1 MLWPVSLLFYAI
13 VILSEGTMNPFDI
26 VKSVTTTKE
35 VVITEE
41 NEKDYNPWM
50 VNKALSYYEDCIA
63 FAQLMNENYN
73 LDKKLQYD
81 FLLNIVTKRKR
92 PFAKWEKVDKEAD
105 LDAIIEYYNVSPK
118 KAREILDVIGDEKVV
133 IIRQKLEKGG
143 KNRG

>member
-1 MLWPVSLLFYAI
+1 
-13 VILSEGTMNPFDI
+13 MNPFDI
-26 VKSVTTTKE
+26 VKSITTTKE
-35 VVITEE
+35 VIITEE

-92 PFAKWEKVDKEAD
+92 PFAKWEKADKESD
-105 LDAIIEYYNVSPK
+105 LDAISEYYNVSPK